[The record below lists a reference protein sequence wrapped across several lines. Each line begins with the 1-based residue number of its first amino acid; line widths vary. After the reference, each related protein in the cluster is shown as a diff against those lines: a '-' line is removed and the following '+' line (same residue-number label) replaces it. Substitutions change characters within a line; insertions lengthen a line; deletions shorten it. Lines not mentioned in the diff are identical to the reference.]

1 MIKNTFL
8 DGLRWHTEES
18 AYDIIDGVAERV
30 ACLEMDEGNDDT
42 VEQDDEQ
49 YKGDDVKKEAFSP
62 EDSDCKEESGIP
74 AVTKEAVEQAVS
86 EFEEDGFKEGVGVEG
101 LELSKDEGNIS
112 FR

>member
-8 DGLRWHTEES
+8 DGLWWHTDES

-62 EDSDCKEESGIP
+62 EDSDCKEESGI
-74 AVTKEAVEQAVS
+74 ASVTKEAVEHAVS
-86 EFEEDGFKEGVGVEG
+86 ADGFKEGVGVKR
-101 LELSKDEGNIS
+101 LELSRDEGNIS